1 LGRRLTWLSAHP
13 AAVHSLLLPPHPTQ
27 HSTLETSFFLQT
39 GLSAHL
45 VEIIA
50 LILLPVA
57 ISMCG
62 YAIFIFKW
70 RSDMIAKKRV
80 SVTCCVS

>member
-1 LGRRLTWLSAHP
+1 LFDP
-13 AAVHSLLLPPHPTQ
+13 
-27 HSTLETSFFLQT
+27 QT

-70 RSDMIAKKRV
+70 RSDMIAQKRV
-80 SVTCCVS
+80 RDMAPCNMYIIV

>member
-1 LGRRLTWLSAHP
+1 
-13 AAVHSLLLPPHPTQ
+13 
-27 HSTLETSFFLQT
+27 
-39 GLSAHL
+39 

-70 RSDMIAKKRV
+70 RSDMIAQKRV
-80 SVTCCVS
+80 RVM